1 MRDECHD
8 DTGMIIKSFKEC
20 EQCSDFPCIELCR
33 AMQAIID
40 GEN

>member
-8 DTGMIIKSFKEC
+8 EDGMIIKSFKEC
-20 EQCSDFPCIELCR
+20 ERCSEFPCRELLR